1 MTQKSKTLP
10 TSEIINKFT
19 TYNAEMNAAMNK
31 GDFNLANEYI
41 EKMEALC
48 EEYDFFDQEF
58 TENGLTGLKD
68 ITGQVRIPAL
78 YKAIGARYRYDH
90 WRELPV
96 PVINADDKYA
106 LAQADGTGTLL
117 CDFAYDHIAFFP
129 WTDLFIATV
138 GDKGTLLRPDGTPH
152 LPILIDKVY
161 EPNNGIITIENEG
174 KYGLCTTSGD
184 YVAPIYDEMEPD
196 DDDNVHVRL
205 GDTWGYIGGDGEFL
219 PEPLSDEDQDKWWY
233 NFRPDFD

>member
-10 TSEIINKFT
+10 TAEIINKFT

-31 GDFNLANEYI
+31 GDFNLADEYI

-106 LAQADGTGTLL
+106 LADGTGKPL
-117 CDFAYDHIAFFP
+117 CEFIYDYIDFFTWADHI
-129 WTDLFIATV
+129 IAHRDSKATI
-138 GDKGTLLRPDGTPH
+138 LRPDGTP
-152 LPILIDKVY
+152 LFPLMVDKIY
-161 EPNNGIITIENEG
+161 EPFHYVIMLENEG

-205 GDTWGYIGGDGEFL
+205 GDTWGYISGDGEFL